1 MLSERQYNEQETYR
15 RALRR
20 RTSHA
25 KQRRH
30 CCEFA
35 FSMCKLN
42 TSCIQVFN
50 YTIMIINVILIM
62 QLLLQEAVD
71 NGDGGG
77 GEDDEGVEGE
87 EEDEGEEG
95 VPPPEDEDGEED
107 DEDEQAKR

>member
-77 GEDDEGVEGE
+77 GEDDDEDEGE
-87 EEDEGEEG
+87 EEDEGDE
-95 VPPPEDEDGEED
+95 EDEDGEED
-107 DEDEQAKR
+107 DEDERAKR